1 MMENLDL
8 SEDTE
13 ALERRW
19 TLYLLGEAVEKL
31 ARLRRILTRQ
41 RRFVD
46 VDTREYAGVIEPLF
60 SQLEDQEERLVLN
73 SARISS
79 LLRKEFLDEAQL
91 IALQTILKTVIAVVL
106 SVHELLILL
115 PREAVEPQVFLLL
128 RECFGNAW
136 RPTSVVMANAL
147 SSYEYRIDDLLDELE
162 GIGQDQLKQWRA
174 MLKGFTRS
182 GSVLAQAFVDRD
194 NPLAWAVLT
203 HEYGH
208 ALDEGQ
214 RICEQIVGGDQ
225 VLAEK
230 PQRDPKIR
238 WVSEVFADFVAAR
251 VLGPASQVPVL
262 LLEMSR
268 PLMKASDEA
277 PSHPPTVVRLRLVR
291 DYLKKLGVD
300 ADGFEEVFEIYN
312 FDYRRKMSALAEA
325 ERSKRESLERM
336 VNEFLQAHFGAIALR
351 VDALDLT
358 SFSDKRAHNARKLQ
372 EKLHSDLPISSLR
385 LSSGDEIRASLTLLT
400 DKATRNQVYEI
411 LSQFNE
417 VPAASSEI
425 LMAGWLYKLSSFE
438 ETLRKAFPAT
448 TSGDNPELGVYGRYL
463 ARTDE
468 LLIKSLG
475 LADVQRNRSAGGAGN
490 AAFGN

>member
-1 MMENLDL
+1 MIENLDP
-8 SEDTE
+8 SQDIE

-31 ARLRRILTRQ
+31 ARLRQILTRQ
-41 RRFVD
+41 RLFVD
-46 VDTREYAGVIEPLF
+46 AGHKRSEYAGVIEPLF
-60 SQLEDQEERLVLN
+60 SQLEDQEGRLVLN
-73 SARISS
+73 SVRISS

-91 IALQTILKTVIAVVL
+91 IALQTILQTVIAVVL

-115 PREAVEPQVFLLL
+115 PREAVEPQVFLVL

-194 NPLAWAVLT
+194 NPLAWAVLA

-277 PSHPPTVVRLRLVR
+277 PSHPPTVVRLSLVR
-291 DYLKKLGVD
+291 GYLKKLGVD
-300 ADGFEEVFEIYN
+300 AGVFEKVFEVYN
-312 FDYRRKMSALAEA
+312 FDYRRKMSALPEG
-325 ERSKRESLERM
+325 ERSKRESLEGM
-336 VNEFLQAHFGAIALR
+336 VHEFLQAHFGAIALR
-351 VDALDLT
+351 VDCW
-358 SFSDKRAHNARKLQ
+358 
-372 EKLHSDLPISSLR
+372 I
-385 LSSGDEIRASLTLLT
+385 
-400 DKATRNQVYEI
+400 
-411 LSQFNE
+411 
-417 VPAASSEI
+417 
-425 LMAGWLYKLSSFE
+425 
-438 ETLRKAFPAT
+438 
-448 TSGDNPELGVYGRYL
+448 
-463 ARTDE
+463 
-468 LLIKSLG
+468 
-475 LADVQRNRSAGGAGN
+475 
-490 AAFGN
+490 